1 MDWTILLHVQQ
12 QDFITRLQELKRCPN
27 SSPILNHDCPGVW
40 SEQVKIYGDRLS
52 TIRADCRQR
61 IVKSDPIIPV
71 NELWKQYLLEEL
83 AATTVSLIWPHS
95 LRRSAADH
103 DHNHDH
109 NHGHNHNHDHNHHQ
123 CYWLEDASGEPESW
137 LRVQVM
143 AVTGETITE
152 VAGPVN
158 PNESDL
164 VIWVWIQESLDDA
177 YQDYHPIIL
186 GFLPSDRLP
195 SQNTLR
201 LDQLWYGG
209 GLRGYVE
216 AHKSRQLRQS
226 EAWLRPLMGSA
237 NCAYPLAIAADGKTI
252 ASTSYDGSLKL
263 WRLSDTQLQD
273 ALGGRTWS
281 TAPSTTGSA
290 GQTLSTRDADRIYHC
305 CHSGQGQLLRSLP
318 GLRSGITA
326 VLLDFPGEQLICG
339 SQGGKIEIWQV
350 ESGEKQHSFMAHEG
364 GIRFLAISASG
375 TLFASTASDR
385 QIRVWQWR
393 DRTLTRLFSQVRDG
407 ISSITLSP
415 DGSQVGCGFQNG
427 QIEVWSVASGQSFYR
442 LKAHSGPVRSLSLS
456 DDGTSLA
463 SSSVERTLKLWK
475 TDSGELDGLR
485 TGHADPLISVSP
497 NADGCWVDISLF
509 QADPPSWTAR

>member
-1 MDWTILLHVQQ
+1 MDWTIPLHVQQ
-12 QDFITRLQELKRCPN
+12 QDFITRLQELRRCPN

-83 AATTVSLIWPHS
+83 AVTTVSLIWPHS
-95 LRRSAADH
+95 LRTSAADH
-103 DHNHDH
+103 DPNHDH
-109 NHGHNHNHDHNHHQ
+109 NHGHNHGQDPNRAQ

-195 SQNTLR
+195 SQNTLH

-216 AHKSRQLRQS
+216 ANKSRQLRQS
-226 EAWLRPLMGSA
+226 QAWLRPLMGSA
-237 NCAYPLAIAADGKTI
+237 NCPYPLAIAADGKTI

-290 GQTLSTRDADRIYHC
+290 GQTLSTRDADQIYHC

-318 GLRSGITA
+318 GLRSGVTA

-350 ESGEKQHSFMAHEG
+350 ESGQKQHSFTAHEG

-375 TLFASTASDR
+375 SLFASTGSDR

-393 DRTLTRLFSQVRDG
+393 DQTLTLLFSQIRDG

-427 QIEVWSVASGQSFYR
+427 QIEVWSVASGESFYR

-475 TDSGELDGLR
+475 TDSGNLDGLR

-497 NADGCWVDISLF
+497 NADGCWVDVSLF
-509 QADPPSWTAR
+509 QADPPSWAAR